1 MTVARRST
9 QTAIVLLAALA
20 AGAAIMAA
28 QAQNAAGLGDK
39 DAVFIDGKSFQVV
52 PGKGP
57 ANSTDLVKN
66 LGAREIGPG
75 AIIFRSGEKLYIAG
89 APPVPPAAAEEPQK
103 GPIFIEY
110 EPPKNP
116 EHQAIYE
123 RVKERHL
130 LETFKA
136 LLSPFRLPV
145 DLKIKTLGCDGV
157 ANAYFDRQGKERTI
171 RICYEYLKQLVDTLP
186 KDTTPE
192 GITPHDALMGQMMFA
207 LLHESGHA
215 MFDIFEV
222 PIFGHQEDA
231 ADQFAT
237 YIMLQ
242 FGGGQAHRLI
252 KGSAWAYHGYI
263 KSLKDKP
270 DVKMPLAA
278 FSSDHGQPEERF
290 FNLACMAYGYD
301 AKEFAEVVEK
311 QYLPQSRAKKCKFE
325 YEDLTYA
332 FQTLI
337 RPHVDMELA
346 RKVLDTKWLTGDSAA
361 APAK

>member
-1 MTVARRST
+1 MTVARGSAR
-9 QTAIVLLAALA
+9 TATVLMAALLA
-20 AGAAIMAA
+20 GAVTAA
-28 QAQNAAGLGDK
+28 QAQNAASIGDK
-39 DAVFIDGKSFQVV
+39 DAIFVDGKKFQIV
-52 PGKGP
+52 PGKGQ
-57 ANSTDLVKN
+57 ADAADLIKN

-75 AIIFRSGEKLYIAG
+75 AIIFRKDDKLYIAG
-89 APPVPPAAAEEPQK
+89 APAVPSTAAPEEKQV

-130 LETFKA
+130 LEMFKQ
-136 LLSPFRLPV
+136 LLSPVRLPV
-145 DLKIKTLGCDGV
+145 DLQIKTLGCDGV
-157 ANAYFDRQGKERTI
+157 ANAYFDRQGKQRTI

-192 GITPHDALMGQMMFA
+192 GITPHDALIGQMMFA

-237 YIMLQ
+237 FIMLQ

-270 DVKMPLAA
+270 DVKLPLAA

-301 AKEFAEVVEK
+301 PKEFAVVVEK
-311 QYLPQSRAKKCKFE
+311 EYLPQSRAKKCKFE

-346 RKVLDTKWLTGDSAA
+346 RKVLDTKWLTSDSSP